1 MLDLEEEYEVSGEK
15 VGLMKRLNFKM
26 YEMVYDWADKKNFA
40 SLVEETGIEEGILV
54 RNMMTVNKIR
64 EGLGTMAT
72 VVGDN
77 ALASRLTDMAPLIMR
92 GLVKMQSLYLEVEQ
106 EPQKLNTEEEG
117 TDALI
122 GRESQIE
129 EKKEW

>member
-1 MLDLEEEYEVSGEK
+1 MLDLEEEYEVTGEK
-15 VGLMKRLNFKM
+15 VGVMKRRNFKM